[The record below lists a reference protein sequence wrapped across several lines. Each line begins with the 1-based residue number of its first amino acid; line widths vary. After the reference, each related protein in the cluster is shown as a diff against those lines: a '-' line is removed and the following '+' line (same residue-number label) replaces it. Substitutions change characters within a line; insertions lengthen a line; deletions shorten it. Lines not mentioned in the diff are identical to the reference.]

1 VATREAH
8 RRRVLLIEDDVDL
21 RQAITDVLDD
31 YGHCVQSAADGADG
45 LRRLREFHPDIIVMM
60 PNFDGWQFRV
70 EQRRDPAN
78 AATPVVV
85 MSANHD
91 ATAAAVD
98 ADLYLRKPVDAET
111 LVRAV
116 EGVLNAREHRLE
128 HAKLAQTERLA
139 AMGTLAAGLAHEI
152 NNPLTYVLLQLSRAM
167 RLVDTL
173 DVPVIGGDLTTALR
187 SAREG
192 AERIRTITSAIR
204 AFTDPDADAVS
215 ISPIDVRA
223 PVKAALDVAM
233 HAIRDRASL
242 TMALPD
248 PAFVIANEGQLA
260 QVFLNLLTNAAQAIP
275 QGDPDHHEIRVAVIP
290 GERVAIEVADTGVGI
305 PAGLIGRVFE
315 PFFTTKPVGE
325 GTGLGLSI
333 SHNII
338 TAFAGTIAVTSSVGH
353 GSTFRVELPA
363 AGQGG

>member
-1 VATREAH
+1 
-8 RRRVLLIEDDVDL
+8 
-21 RQAITDVLDD
+21 
-31 YGHCVQSAADGADG
+31 
-45 LRRLREFHPDIIVMM
+45 
-60 PNFDGWQFRV
+60 
-70 EQRRDPAN
+70 
-78 AATPVVV
+78 

-116 EGVLNAREHRLE
+116 EGVLNAREHRLD

-152 NNPLTYVLLQLSRAM
+152 NNPLTYVLLQLARAM
-167 RLVDTL
+167 RLVDSLELSPT
-173 DVPVIGGDLTTALR
+173 GSDLAAALR

-192 AERIRTITSAIR
+192 AERIRGITSAIR
-204 AFTDPDADAVS
+204 VFTDPEADAMS
-215 ISPIDVRA
+215 INPIDVRA

-233 HAIRDRASL
+233 HAIRDRAAL
-242 TMALPD
+242 TMVLPE

-260 QVFLNLLTNAAQAIP
+260 QVFLNLLTNATQAIP
-275 QGDPDHHEIRVAVIP
+275 QGDPEHHEIRVAVIP
-290 GERVAIEVADTGVGI
+290 GGDRVAIEVADTGVGI
-305 PAGLIGRVFE
+305 PAGLVGRVFE

-338 TAFAGTIAVTSSVGH
+338 AAFAGTIAVTSSVGH

-363 AGQGG
+363 AVTQ